1 MSKPQPTPQPTFLDR
16 VISYVSPMASL
27 RREVARTAL
36 SNYRGTVSTR
46 LSRPWEAS
54 TSMTGQRLPRQQDQR
69 SARDRARAL
78 ERKNPIAAGALDRCV
93 ENIIGT
99 GIQIEPRT
107 ESEEFNAEASD
118 FWENWKKT
126 CDVRGI
132 DSYDEMQRKVFR
144 SQLRDGDVLIK
155 FVDDG
160 FDGKLQPIEGDYIKS
175 PPGKYTNGLTI
186 DGVELNATGRPSK
199 FWIESVDEKYKTTY
213 TSIDADFAIFLAN
226 RDRLSDIRGMTRFIT
241 TFDMFEMILGY
252 FEDTVTM
259 SRIATWYT
267 IFLKKKNPVAA
278 TAGLPSMTNSG
289 GQTQKYVM
297 GEPGQVMVGGEG
309 DEPMLLN
316 PGMPN
321 QSFPEALAAFVRPVG
336 LAFGIPLEQLLFDWS
351 RANYTVS
358 RAIKMQIQ
366 RSADIL
372 QQNFADR
379 NVSRT
384 YQWVISKAVKNGR
397 IRAQAPLDF
406 WKHEWIPQPLALV
419 DPVKEIAAA
428 AAAVE
433 LGVDARTFIARGM
446 GYRFTTVV
454 KQNKADRELMAAAGL
469 PVDTNK
475 AAPQI
480 NQAAQQI
487 DTQNQQDTQ
496 QPAQTATARLMAMLP
511 EHYRENP

>member
-1 MSKPQPTPQPTFLDR
+1 MNKAQPTFLDR
-16 VISYVSPMASL
+16 VISYVSPEASL
-27 RREVARTAL
+27 RREVARQAL

-54 TSMTGQRLPRQQDQR
+54 TSQTGQRLPRLQDQR

-93 ENIIGT
+93 ENVIGT

-107 ESEEFNAEASD
+107 DSEEFNTEASA
-118 FWENWKKT
+118 FWENWKKN
-126 CDVRGI
+126 CDTRGI

-155 FVDDG
+155 WVDDG
-160 FDGKLQPIEGDYIKS
+160 YDGKLQPIEGDYIKS
-175 PPGKYTNGLTI
+175 PPGKYADGMTI
-186 DGVELNATGRPSK
+186 DGVELNVYGRPIA
-199 FWIESVDEKYKTTY
+199 FWIESIDPTTYKTTY
-213 TSIDADFAIFLAN
+213 TKVDADDCNFLAN
-226 RDRLSDIRGMTRFIT
+226 RDRLTDIRGMTRFIT

-267 IFLKKKNPVAA
+267 IFLKKKNPGAA
-278 TAGLPSMTNSG
+278 TAALPSMVNG
-289 GQTQKYVM
+289 AGQSQKYVM

-336 LAFGIPLEQLLFDWS
+336 LAFGLPLEQLLFDWS

-384 YQWVISKAVKNGR
+384 YQRVISRAVKNGR
-397 IRAQAPLDF
+397 IKAAAPLDF
-406 WKHEWIPQPLALV
+406 WKHEWIPQPLAMV
-419 DPVKEIAAA
+419 DPGKELAAA
-428 AAAVE
+428 KEGVA
-433 LGVDARTFIARGM
+433 LGVDARSFIARGL
-446 GYRFTTVV
+446 GYRFAVLC
-454 KQNKADRELMAAAGL
+454 KQNKADRQLMKDNGL
-469 PVDTNK
+469 PIDAPAAS
-475 AAPQI
+475 AAPQQVSAPVDAP
-480 NQAAQQI
+480 N
-487 DTQNQQDTQ
+487 
-496 QPAQTATARLMAMLP
+496 P
-511 EHYRENP
+511 EDVPPPKENP